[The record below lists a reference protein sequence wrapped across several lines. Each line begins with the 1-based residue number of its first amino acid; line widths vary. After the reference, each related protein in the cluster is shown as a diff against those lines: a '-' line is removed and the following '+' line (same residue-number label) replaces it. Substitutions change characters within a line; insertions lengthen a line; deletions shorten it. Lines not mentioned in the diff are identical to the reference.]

1 MELFVLALPFI
12 CLLLHLLVQ
21 NKTLK
26 LVFAAVQQISA
37 GIAMILY
44 TYLVNASGGADDGR
58 FFLQIVLPELI
69 LALLLVAGVYSL
81 NRYRS
86 PK

>member
-1 MELFVLALPFI
+1 MELFILTLPFV
-12 CLLLHLLVQ
+12 CLLLHLSLQ

-37 GIAMILY
+37 GITMILY
-44 TYLVNASGGADDGR
+44 VYLVNASGGADDGQ

-69 LALLLVAGVYSL
+69 LALLLTTGVYFF
-81 NRYRS
+81 NRYRRT
-86 PK
+86 

>member
-1 MELFVLALPFI
+1 MELFALALPFI

-21 NKTLK
+21 SKTLK

-44 TYLVNASGGADDGR
+44 VYLVNASGGADDGQ

-69 LALLLVAGVYSL
+69 LALVLVTGVYFL
-81 NRYRS
+81 NRYRRN
-86 PK
+86 

>member
-1 MELFVLALPFI
+1 MELFALALPFI

-21 NKTLK
+21 SKTLN

-37 GIAMILY
+37 GIAM
-44 TYLVNASGGADDGR
+44 NASGGADDGQ

-69 LALLLVAGVYSL
+69 LALLLVTGVYFL
-81 NRYRS
+81 NRYRRN
-86 PK
+86 